1 MKITAAAAVN
11 FINLLGKIIL
21 HFSLTQTIELG
32 QFFSYYQLT
41 MVDIW
46 WYGQACFKIKGK
58 NASLVFDP
66 YDASFTGLSPLKLAA
81 DIVLVSH
88 RHLDHNNLA
97 AVGSSSGTGAPFV
110 IAGPGEYEISGVNIV
125 GISSFHDDKQG
136 TLRGK
141 NTVYHVT
148 IDEVN
153 IVHLGDLGQ
162 KKLTQEQVEALSTC
176 DILLIPVGS
185 VYTISGRDA
194 PDIVA
199 QVEPK
204 IIIPMHYKTAGLK
217 IDLEPVDSFLAAMG
231 KEKLTPVAK
240 LSISR
245 ERLPQEP
252 EVVLLQKQ

>member
-1 MKITAAAAVN
+1 MI
-11 FINLLGKIIL
+11 
-21 HFSLTQTIELG
+21 
-32 QFFSYYQLT
+32 
-41 MVDIW
+41 DIW

-66 YDASFTGLSPLKLAA
+66 YDASFTGLSPLTLTA

-88 RHLDHNNLA
+88 DHQDHNNVGAVA
-97 AVGSSSGTGAPFV
+97 ASEQGAQAPFV
-110 IAGPGEYEISGVNIV
+110 IRGPGEYETSGVNIV
-125 GISSFHDDKQG
+125 GITSFHDDKQG
-136 TLRGK
+136 VERGK
-141 NTVYHVT
+141 NTIYQVT

-162 KKLTQEQVEALSTC
+162 KKLMQEQVEALATC

-217 IDLEPVDSFLAAMG
+217 FDLEPVEPFLAAMG
-231 KEKLTPVAK
+231 KEKLASQAK

-252 EVVLLQKQ
+252 EVVVLEKQ